1 MKRKQSARMKGKSAR
16 RKEGGIAVL
25 HVSNSFLFH
34 QHKGREAIRRAIVEK
49 GYLRTVLELP
59 GGCIPATTVKS
70 ALLVL
75 KKEPTNEGVFIV
87 DFDSKELAGKGYVTR
102 GRGQTQVTEAGI
114 EWLLKTVA
122 NREKISLVSTLV
134 EREKILASGSRLSY
148 SDYGDVFD
156 YQSILDQTRTT
167 IEITTD
173 IAATKL
179 KIDNL
184 DEEIAMLLGDIDKEA

>member
-1 MKRKQSARMKGKSAR
+1 MAKALDSL
-16 RKEGGIAVL
+16 EDGGITVL
-25 HVSNSFLFH
+25 QVSASFLFH
-34 QHKGREAIRRAIVEK
+34 QHKDREAVRRAIVEK
-49 GYLRTVLELP
+49 GYLRTVIELP
-59 GGCIPATTVKS
+59 GGCVLGTGVKS
-70 ALLVL
+70 AILVL
-75 KKEPTNEGVFIV
+75 QKESTNEDVYII
-87 DFDSKELAGKGYVTR
+87 DFDSKELEGKGFVNK
-102 GRGQTQVTEAGI
+102 GRGQSKFTEAGI

-122 NREKISLVSTLV
+122 KREEIALVSTLV
-134 EREKILASGSRLSY
+134 DRETILASGSRLSY

-184 DEEIAMLLGDIDKEA
+184 DEEIAKLLGDIEKEA